1 MTAGDKAGSGR
12 VIGIGTSRRHEQ
24 PRSLMPL
31 VRIFLA
37 YATVSPLRHKVIP
50 LDLNLEYFV
59 TFAVLDPLFRFAAI

>member
-1 MTAGDKAGSGR
+1 
-12 VIGIGTSRRHEQ
+12 
-24 PRSLMPL
+24 MPL

-37 YATVSPLRHKVIP
+37 YATVSPLRHRHKVIP

>member
-1 MTAGDKAGSGR
+1 
-12 VIGIGTSRRHEQ
+12 
-24 PRSLMPL
+24 MPL

-37 YATVSPLRHKVIP
+37 YATVSPLGHRHRVIP